1 MIDRDRGTEH
11 RRRWCRSEHSAFFFN
26 PRSLSPGQAGRQADR
41 QTDRHKDRRTD
52 GRVDGRG
59 VEHAWHAVAVALLYS
74 AMLSCSAVLYVSLQ
88 KGTAHTRSACVSAA
102 RLPGCWLAGG
112 QQWAHSNTRTR
123 VRPKRPMVSLF
134 GGVHCESLP
143 CRTLSP
149 SGNYGLVPSSF
160 GCVIDEASP
169 PSDVIRPPP
178 PIRTQPEPQPV
189 PFAARP
195 WNSGAT
201 PGPDGA

>member
-1 MIDRDRGTEH
+1 MHGTQLPS
-11 RRRWCRSEHSAFFFN
+11 R
-26 PRSLSPGQAGRQADR
+26 
-41 QTDRHKDRRTD
+41 
-52 GRVDGRG
+52 
-59 VEHAWHAVAVALLYS
+59 YS
-74 AMLSCSAVLYVSLQ
+74 AMLAALWCSTFLYKRVWRIRAQHVS
-88 KGTAHTRSACVSAA
+88 V
-102 RLPGCWLAGG
+102 LPGWLLAGG
-112 QQWAHSNTRTR
+112 RAAAAAVVGAQQHPHPRPAKKAHGES
-123 VRPKRPMVSLF
+123 F
-134 GGVHCESLP
+134 GGVQCQSLP
-143 CRTLSP
+143 CRTLFP

-189 PFAARP
+189 PSAARP

>member
-1 MIDRDRGTEH
+1 MSLR
-11 RRRWCRSEHSAFFFN
+11 AFRLFFL
-26 PRSLSPGQAGRQADR
+26 PSLALVSPGQAGRQIQR
-41 QTDRHKDRRTD
+41 QT
-52 GRVDGRG
+52 DGRG
-59 VEHAWHAVAVALLYS
+59 VEHARHAVAVALFCD
-74 AMLSCSAVLYVSLQ
+74 ARCSVVLYVSLQ
-88 KGTAHTRSACVSAA
+88 KGMAHTRSACVSAA
-102 RLPGCWLAGG
+102 RLAAGWLLAGG
-112 QQWAHSNTRTR
+112 RAAAAAVVGAQQHPHPRPAKKAHGES
-123 VRPKRPMVSLF
+123 F
-134 GGVHCESLP
+134 GGVQCQSLP
-143 CRTLSP
+143 CRTLFP

-189 PFAARP
+189 PSAARP